1 MSGVRRHYSAPA
13 GRSNRSLMRASRTR
27 AAGRSGAIMEA
38 MHRGTLRIYLG
49 AAPGVGKTYAML
61 GEAHRRS
68 SRGTDVV
75 IGLVE
80 THGRPR
86 TVEQLEGLEVLPRA
100 EVTHRG
106 VTRSELDVEA
116 VLVRHP
122 EVVVIDELAHTNA
135 PGSRH
140 AKRWEDIDQV
150 LDAGISV
157 LTTVNVQHL
166 ESLSDVVEQITG
178 VRPRETVPDAVVR
191 RADQIELVDMSPE
204 ALRRR
209 LAHGNVHPAEEIE
222 AAMGDYFRIGNLT
235 ALRELALLWLAD
247 RVDEGLRRYR
257 TEHAIGRVWEARE
270 RVVVALTGG
279 PEGDTLI
286 RRGARIAA
294 RSARGREIDLLAVH
308 VLTGDGPDGASTTA
322 LQRQRH
328 LVENLG
334 GTFHQVVGDDV
345 PQALLEFARAEE
357 ATQLVIGTSRR
368 SRWARAIRAGIGA
381 EMVARSGDI
390 DVHIVTHA
398 AAGGHGL
405 RLPPL
410 TGALDPRRRWTG
422 LTLTVVGVPALTA
435 ACLAA
440 SVALSLA
447 GVMLVFLLL
456 VLAVALVGGL
466 WPALAAAVVSNLS
479 VNWFFTPPT
488 GRLHVD
494 RIDNLLAL
502 VAYLLT
508 AVAVATVVD
517 RSARRAAD
525 AARSRAETAM
535 LASLSRSV
543 LAGDR
548 GLPTLLEQIREA
560 FGLTSVAM
568 VERTDGGERTVG
580 SCGDPL
586 PRTTDEVAVTESL
599 VLRLCG
605 RPLSAN
611 DRRVLVAFAEQAAVA
626 LQQGRLTA
634 RAAEA
639 ARLAAANSMRTA
651 LLAAV
656 SHDLRTPLAGIKAA
670 SSALRSTGLRLSE
683 ADRAELVETVDAS
696 ADRLSAL
703 VDNLLDMS
711 RLQAGAVTPALS
723 PSDLP
728 DVVTRALAWLEGE
741 EQDRVHLDWPD
752 QLPPVIA
759 DPGLLERVVANLVSN
774 AARHARTGPI
784 SLSAGAVGGRVELRV
799 ADRGPGIPPADRERV
814 FVAFQRL
821 GDSPSGQG
829 VGLGLAVARGL
840 TEAMGGALTAED
852 TPGGGVT
859 MVVSLAVA
867 DAASSRMPAPVPA
880 TAR

>member
-1 MSGVRRHYSAPA
+1 M
-13 GRSNRSLMRASRTR
+13 
-27 AAGRSGAIMEA
+27 
-38 MHRGTLRIYLG
+38 
-49 AAPGVGKTYAML
+49 
-61 GEAHRRS
+61 
-68 SRGTDVV
+68 TD
-75 IGLVE
+75 
-80 THGRPR
+80 H
-86 TVEQLEGLEVLPRA
+86 
-100 EVTHRG
+100 
-106 VTRSELDVEA
+106 
-116 VLVRHP
+116 
-122 EVVVIDELAHTNA
+122 
-135 PGSRH
+135 
-140 AKRWEDIDQV
+140 
-150 LDAGISV
+150 
-157 LTTVNVQHL
+157 
-166 ESLSDVVEQITG
+166 
-178 VRPRETVPDAVVR
+178 
-191 RADQIELVDMSPE
+191 
-204 ALRRR
+204 
-209 LAHGNVHPAEEIE
+209 
-222 AAMGDYFRIGNLT
+222 
-235 ALRELALLWLAD
+235 
-247 RVDEGLRRYR
+247 
-257 TEHAIGRVWEARE
+257 VWEARE

-279 PEGDTLI
+279 SEGETLI
-286 RRGARIAA
+286 RRAARIAA
-294 RSARGREIDLLAVH
+294 RSARGTELDLLAVH
-308 VLTGDGPDGASTTA
+308 VLTGDRPDGASTTA
-322 LQRQRH
+322 LQRQRQ
-328 LVENLG
+328 LVESLG

-368 SRWARAIRAGIGA
+368 SRWARAFRAGIGA
-381 EMVARSGDI
+381 EVVGSSGEI
-390 DVHIVTHA
+390 DVHIVTHP

-410 TGALDPRRRWTG
+410 TGALDPRRRWLG
-422 LTLTVVGVPALTA
+422 LTLTLLGVPSLTA

-466 WPALAAAVVSNLS
+466 WPALAAAVVSSLS

-494 RIDNLLAL
+494 RVDNLLAL
-502 VAYLLT
+502 GAYLLT

-560 FGLTSVAM
+560 FGLTSVSM
-568 VERTDGGERTVG
+568 VERTHDGEHTVG
-580 SCGDPL
+580 SCGEP
-586 PRTTDEVAVTESL
+586 TAEVTDEVAVTGSL

-605 RPLSAN
+605 RPLSSS

-634 RAAEA
+634 QAAEA

-670 SSALRSTGLRLSE
+670 SSALRSTGLQLSE
-683 ADRAELVETVDAS
+683 ADQAELVETVDAS

-723 PSDLP
+723 PSELP
-728 DVVTRALAWLEGE
+728 DVVARALSWLDSD
-741 EQDRVHLDWPD
+741 DRGRVRLDWPD
-752 QLPPVIA
+752 ELAPVLA

-821 GDSPSGQG
+821 GDSPAGQG

-859 MVVSLAVA
+859 MVVSLTVA
-867 DAASSRMPAPVPA
+867 DAATGTVSAPEPA